1 MDEVNVQMV
10 EGGVVV
16 EEALDLSPREP
27 EARLYR
33 RIGVVSDA
41 PEERQMAAI
50 QVSDR
55 LQVGLDRQGQ
65 QVERSDVT
73 LVKLEVQLQ
82 SEQFVPENSQLY
94 LLRFIQDI
102 FDPLAVTGVDFVNK
116 QWLRIFL
123 IDLGSLS
130 DNVLLLFAVLI

>member
-1 MDEVNVQMV
+1 MDEVHMQMV

-27 EARLYR
+27 EPLLNS

-55 LQVGLDRQGQ
+55 LQVSLDRQGQ
-65 QVERSDVT
+65 QVESSNVT
-73 LVKLEVQLQ
+73 LVILEV
-82 SEQFVPENSQLY
+82 
-94 LLRFIQDI
+94 
-102 FDPLAVTGVDFVNK
+102 
-116 QWLRIFL
+116 
-123 IDLGSLS
+123 
-130 DNVLLLFAVLI
+130 

>member
-1 MDEVNVQMV
+1 MDEVHMQMV

-27 EARLYR
+27 EALLDS

>member
-1 MDEVNVQMV
+1 MQMV

-27 EARLYR
+27 EALLDS